1 MGFSQKAYKPMK
13 AIIMKFL
20 TTRAFGLF
28 AAIAT
33 VMIWAAFMLITRSA
47 VQGDFTVEEIL
58 VLRLI
63 PGLIVMM
70 PVMWKLGIMPIG
82 QSWPRAIILMIGASA
97 VSPYIISMG
106 LAYAPA
112 SDGGAL
118 APGML
123 PFWTALAAYAL
134 AGDFP
139 GPRRR
144 FGLGMILVGAMVVSL
159 WPILSGV
166 SDGGWKG
173 HLLFLTGSG
182 LWAVY
187 SVIFRQSGLT
197 PLHGMVI
204 GLFWGALIITPLLLV
219 SGNVSFAGADWSDI
233 AAMVILQGF
242 VIGIM
247 AMVLFSYAVRLL
259 GAAESAAFGALTP
272 ILALLGGVLFLGESV
287 TYLKIFGIILVAV
300 GVFLASGII
309 RKYHPSARP
318 LL

>member
-1 MGFSQKAYKPMK
+1 
-13 AIIMKFL
+13 
-20 TTRAFGLF
+20 
-28 AAIAT
+28 
-33 VMIWAAFMLITRSA
+33 
-47 VQGDFTVEEIL
+47 
-58 VLRLI
+58 
-63 PGLIVMM
+63 
-70 PVMWKLGIMPIG
+70 
-82 QSWPRAIILMIGASA
+82 
-97 VSPYIISMG
+97 MG

-144 FGLGMILVGAMVVSL
+144 FGLGMILAGAMVVSL

-182 LWAVY
+182 LWTVY

-204 GLFWGALIITPLLLV
+204 GLFWGALIITPLLLA

-309 RKYHPSARP
+309 RKYHPSASP